1 MTTLHWVSGTVHD
14 FFISQFVLHHAERF
28 GLRPSWAAGV
38 RQRLSA
44 PKREFLE
51 KTQAFSPVPLEWMA
65 ALPAPADTIT
75 ALDTLSRLGPAERW
89 AALTLTPDMSPGVA
103 ATLEQISARKSWTP
117 DEQEFLR
124 TNYNR
129 RGDPLKAPVLES
141 LLESW
146 SHPVESGERLL
157 EALREYHSA
166 FFAEEEMRIRPILE
180 SAQAESQTLALEVPL
195 ETLVTL
201 LSRGVHLENLDSL
214 SSLMLI
220 PSYWSAPLIFISRPS
235 ADSAILVYG
244 ARPEDASLVP
254 GSGVPTGLVNAL
266 KALADPTRLKILRDL
281 TIQPLTPTELARR
294 LRLRAP
300 TVVHHLRILRLAG
313 LVEITISTGNERLYA
328 ARLYAIEEHQAALRE
343 FLQ

>member
-51 KTQAFSPVPLEWMA
+51 KTQSFSPVPLEWMA
-65 ALPAPADTIT
+65 ALPAPADTVT
-75 ALDTLSRLGPAERW
+75 ALDTLLGLDPAARW
-89 AALTLTPDMSPGVA
+89 AALMLAPDMPPGVA
-103 ATLEQISARKSWTP
+103 ATLEQVAARKSWIAS
-117 DEQEFLR
+117 EQEFLR
-124 TNYNR
+124 TNYYR
-129 RGDPLKAPVLES
+129 RDPLKAPVLDA

-146 SHPVESGERLL
+146 SHPAESGELLL

-166 FFAEEEMRIRPILE
+166 FFAEEETRIRPILE
-180 SAQAESQTLALEVPL
+180 SAQAESQALAAEIPL
-195 ETLVTL
+195 ETLVTQ
-201 LSRGVHLENLDSL
+201 LSRGVHLENLESL
-214 SSLMLI
+214 SSLTLI
-220 PSYWSAPLIFISRPS
+220 PSYWSAPLIFISRPA

-254 GSGVPTGLVNAL
+254 GSGVPSGLVNAL

-328 ARLYAIEEHQAALRE
+328 ARLHAIEEHQSALRE